1 MFDYTKINMTEASG
15 AEARNDYLEGV
26 LALIR
31 EKAED
36 SRKNR
41 DSFLTPEK
49 LCADREKYREKY
61 IQMLG
66 WPLTEYTHEYH
77 PNVKKELVEELD
89 FLTIYRLTVETLPG
103 LWFTGM
109 LYVPTER
116 KEKAPLVL
124 INPGGSYCSEG
135 LIAHGTYDCGQ
146 YQNIG
151 GRALETGAILYAPQ
165 FLLWSDGGPLKQPAM
180 RQLFDAKLKA
190 MSGSITA
197 LEIFNVRRAIDYFV
211 ENEPIDPDHIGM
223 MGLSYG
229 GFYAL
234 YIPAAETRIRTVFSS
249 CFFCDRFCTETE
261 ATGCRPDWLW
271 QNAADSFFDAEVAA
285 LIAPRA
291 LYIENGRTDT
301 LFPVDL
307 VEMESARLK
316 PFYAAAGADDRL
328 LFHIGENGHAV
339 SVGDTG
345 LDFFMKHLL

>member
-1 MFDYTKINMTEASG
+1 MFDYTKIQMTCESG
-15 AEARNDYLEGV
+15 LEARNDYLQGV
-26 LALIR
+26 LTLIR
-31 EKAED
+31 EEAEK
-36 SRKNR
+36 SQKNR
-41 DSFLTPEK
+41 DSFMTPEK
-49 LCADREKYREKY
+49 LCSDREIYRNKY

-89 FLTIYRLTVETLPG
+89 FLTIYRLTIKTLPG

-116 KEKAPLVL
+116 KEKAPLVI
-124 INPGGSYCSEG
+124 INPGGSYCSED
-135 LIAHGTYDCGQ
+135 LIAHGSYNCGQ

-151 GRALETGAILYAPQ
+151 GRVLEQGAILYAPQ
-165 FLLWSDGGPLKQPAM
+165 FLLWVDGGPLKQPAM

-190 MSGSITA
+190 MGGSITA